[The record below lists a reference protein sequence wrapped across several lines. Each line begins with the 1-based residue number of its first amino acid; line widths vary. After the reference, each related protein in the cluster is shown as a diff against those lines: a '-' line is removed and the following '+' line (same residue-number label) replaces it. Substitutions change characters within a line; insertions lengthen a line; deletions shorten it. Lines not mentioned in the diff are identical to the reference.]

1 LLLAV
6 VAVQPDEQAEASV
19 DATADRAIDADLCAT
34 DALQDDSH
42 TDNLH
47 GVMVKRPSNWLT
59 VRSELR
65 PGKCIRVRAGE

>member
-42 TDNLH
+42 
-47 GVMVKRPSNWLT
+47 
-59 VRSELR
+59 
-65 PGKCIRVRAGE
+65 RARGSR